1 MKFQANPISSGCYM
15 TKKIPATSTLPAMCQ
30 HDPSKWDRKA
40 VRCWLLRHSRQQ
52 RLWVPQV
59 RCRRCEEMTPGITC
73 ESGISACHQSSI
85 VAFLASRLWVEQLNV
100 LFRSSFPVLGGFSTA
115 WVFTRPRH
123 HGSSWSPTNPSNS
136 VQILWIRTSV
146 TSGTARNQGIVLFT
160 LLRRAGLRFAVLQWC
175 SVK

>member
-15 TKKIPATSTLPAMCQ
+15 TKNIPATSTLPATRQ

-40 VRCWLLRHSRQQ
+40 VRCWLLRHSPQQ

-59 RCRRCEEMTPGITC
+59 RCRRCEETTPGITC

-100 LFRSSFPVLGGFSTA
+100 LFRSSSQYWVGLVLHGFSPA
-115 WVFTRPRH
+115 LVIIMDH
-123 HGSSWSPTNPSNS
+123 HDHQQIHPTPSKS
-136 VQILWIRTSV
+136 CESAQ
-146 TSGTARNQGIVLFT
+146 A
-160 LLRRAGLRFAVLQWC
+160 
-175 SVK
+175 

>member
-1 MKFQANPISSGCYM
+1 MLHDQ
-15 TKKIPATSTLPAMCQ
+15 KILATSTSPAMCQ

-59 RCRRCEEMTPGITC
+59 PGCRRCEEWHLITC

-85 VAFLASRLWVEQLNV
+85 VA
-100 LFRSSFPVLGGFSTA
+100 LGGESFVGWKYYSGLHLTVLDGFHPPSPLS
-115 WVFTRPRH
+115 W
-123 HGSSWSPTNPSNS
+123 SSWSPTNPSIRPNPVNPHKRNKWNS
-136 VQILWIRTSV
+136 KKPRDCPCHYPAIR
-146 TSGTARNQGIVLFT
+146 
-160 LLRRAGLRFAVLQWC
+160 AVETHHS